1 MALSYRTGRTRTL
14 RLLMEV
20 TVSGAWTAG
29 PFGGSSLGQTL
40 DAGSTYTTIQIASQ
54 ASDRGFNAFSAG
66 LGVQVALGQKGSS
79 IGGDLNIVIGVV
91 APSLTGNGF
100 VPLALVTA
108 GATATFTVST
118 TRDRNLPLV
127 ELLDHANNGK
137 RFDVFDVAGTCT
149 EVYTVHAPGGDHA
162 FTAGTGTLI
171 MGVPGGAFPPGQTV
185 GWESYGLDLDSVGA
199 GAFVAYSKAGGAA
212 AEVLWEGSFVDS
224 LGDPLYSDP
233 SLPTNTGMGGSTR
246 WGRVT
251 TIAPTTVGI
260 AYNYAQATLQWMPR
274 HAINVKT
281 EPRALPDGRL
291 LVQQHRVEYELV
303 SPIGGSGATS
313 GYDLYSSGET
323 VTFTSGGAKW
333 VTSLTGEGGFS
344 VTYDDFLP
352 VLSRVKVTHNDALRH
367 YFAHIKSPFNAL
379 TLTQAQTL
387 TLPGTAGLIVA
398 SGTTELVT
406 FGEWIGYRYIRI
418 VAYSTGGTGTL
429 TIACRLNGA
438 GSDTETVSLTTT
450 AANTPIFVDLDLV
463 ATPGLIT
470 STAITLD
477 RLSFAASGAGFV
489 VNYAMAYIKYQS
501 CLVSCGLRRGLYS
514 GSISL
519 PGPESTPW
527 LQGYTDGVLSLQAPS
542 FDGGT
547 PVGWWSQSVRQL
559 VAEINGTSLHTY
571 SSSWGVSEPL
581 TFVQAAGT
589 PPAPSGLTGWSAS
602 DAAPPDGGKG
612 YTTSEVYDPEDFADS
627 DVYLSA
633 LHGDG
638 LLLGSPLVG
647 ATVEG

>member
-29 PFGGSSLGQTL
+29 PFGGSSPGQTL
-40 DAGSTYTTIQIASQ
+40 GAGSTYTTIQIASQ

-79 IGGDLNIVIGVV
+79 IGGDLNIAIGVV
-91 APSLTGNGF
+91 VPSLTGNGF
-100 VPLALVTA
+100 VPLTLVTA
-108 GATATFTVST
+108 SSTATFTVST

-149 EVYTVHAPGGDHA
+149 EVYTVHAPGGDQA

-199 GAFVAYSKAGGAA
+199 GAFVAYSEAGGAA
-212 AEVLWEGSFVDS
+212 AEVTWSGSFVDS
-224 LGDPLYSDP
+224 LGDPLYGEP
-233 SLPTNTGMGGSTR
+233 TVPTNTGTGGSTR
-246 WGRVT
+246 WGRVA

-274 HAINVKT
+274 HAFNVKT

-323 VTFTSGGAKW
+323 ATFTSGGAKW
-333 VTSLTGEGGFS
+333 VTALTGEGGFS

-352 VLSRVKVTHNDALRH
+352 VLSRVKVTHNDANRH
-367 YFAHIKSPFNAL
+367 YFAHIKSPFNAISL
-379 TLTQAQTL
+379 AQQQTMPIPGCAALSVSSGGTQTVSVGVWL
-387 TLPGTAGLIVA
+387 
-398 SGTTELVT
+398 
-406 FGEWIGYRYIRI
+406 GYRFLR
-418 VAYSTGGTGTL
+418 VTAHAASSGTGTL
-429 TIACRLNGA
+429 TVGVRLNGS
-438 GSDTETVSLTTT
+438 GSDTETATLTSTSGST
-450 AANTPIFVDLDLV
+450 EVVEIDLV
-463 ATPGLIT
+463 ETPGLIT
-470 STAITLD
+470 TAPITLTS
-477 RLSFAASGAGFV
+477 LHFAAASAGFV
-489 VNYAMAYIKYQS
+489 IDSVEGFVKYS
-501 CLVSCGLRRGLYS
+501 SVLVSCGLRRGLYS
-514 GSISL
+514 GSIAL

-559 VAEINGTSLHTY
+559 VAEINGTSLHSY
-571 SSSWGVSEPL
+571 GSWGVSEPL
-581 TFVQAAGT
+581 TFVQAAGS
-589 PPAPSGLTGWSAS
+589 PPAPSSLTGWSAS

-612 YTTSEVYDPEDFADS
+612 YSTSEVYNPADFADS
-627 DVYLSA
+627 DVYVSA

-638 LLLGSPLVG
+638 LIYGSPLIG
-647 ATVEG
+647 ATL